1 MLLHWASS
9 EGFKLKSI
17 LDIVWQSFQ
26 THHYIITA
34 AIQHCRS
41 HSVSRFEYKVNL
53 TLARFNGGRF
63 YYRMIYIW
71 PQSRRAAL
79 GEDGIMMQWDTVPPP
94 VDLQAHGTWP
104 LNYLR
109 ALQQSAIQTY
119 IYTQQHNPILS
130 KIASSI
136 ACLLQYSLITSFWQQ
151 PRSSGVRAP
160 PQIPSHNKIKTL
172 ETVGFGER

>member
-26 THHYIITA
+26 THHYTITA

-119 IYTQQHNPILS
+119 IYSATQPHPQQDRQLNSVPPSIQSNHLLLTTAPLLWS
-130 KIASSI
+130 PRTSS
-136 ACLLQYSLITSFWQQ
+136 
-151 PRSSGVRAP
+151 
-160 PQIPSHNKIKTL
+160 NTL
-172 ETVGFGER
+172 AQ